1 MALTGCG
8 PSIKAMRLL
17 ASNHTRRTPRLSS
30 LEAVA
35 DYVQQ
40 LTGDLD
46 HFIAH
51 LDQSIRRSSATATY
65 GGGIDQTI
73 GDARQVVRVYERYSA
88 FGGNRVSL
96 NISVLAVGEQLAVSA
111 ISSGGS
117 QAVWFKINTVG
128 EDSFLKKAVDAI
140 RSYQS

>member
-1 MALTGCG
+1 MNTTKFAPMPSWTTCRSSNPVTCMAARVARARPLIGVTGPPEPTCVYRADSLRPLPRAPGSWATDPKRSG
-8 PSIKAMRLL
+8 PG
-17 ASNHTRRTPRLSS
+17 PSS

-46 HFIAH
+46 HFIAY
-51 LDQSIRRSSATATY
+51 LDHSIRRSSATATY

-88 FGGNRVSL
+88 FGGNRL
-96 NISVLAVGEQLAVSA
+96 RLHH
-111 ISSGGS
+111 
-117 QAVWFKINTVG
+117 
-128 EDSFLKKAVDAI
+128 
-140 RSYQS
+140 